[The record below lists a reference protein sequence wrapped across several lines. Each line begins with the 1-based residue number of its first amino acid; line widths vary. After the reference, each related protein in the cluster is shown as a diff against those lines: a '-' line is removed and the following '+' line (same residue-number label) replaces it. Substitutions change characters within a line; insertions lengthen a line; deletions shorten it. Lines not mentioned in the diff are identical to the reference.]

1 VVAVRWREPLDA
13 VRVVRR
19 SLRDAWDA
27 LVAVAPINLAWAGLG
42 LTLVLLPPATAAL
55 FESMHDLASGRTP
68 GIRDYVGAVRRRF
81 VEAWAWA
88 LWGAAGLTIV
98 GANVRL
104 YPDPTDPRA
113 WLSAAVAVLGLLFGV
128 SLLYVWP
135 FMLLQPDGGL
145 LRAIRNSIFATL
157 GAPLFAI
164 VIALLLA
171 LIVAAGAV
179 LILPL
184 VLVVPGLICLVASH
198 AVTDR
203 LRAWGKLPPRP
214 SVEAGD

>member
-1 VVAVRWREPLDA
+1 MRWRQPLDA
-13 VRVVRR
+13 LRVVRR

-55 FESMHDLASGRTP
+55 FESMGDLAVGRTP
-68 GIRDYVGAVRRRF
+68 SIRDYLGAVRRRL
-81 VEAWAWA
+81 VDGWAWA
-88 LWGAAGLTIV
+88 LWGAAGLTLLA
-98 GANVRL
+98 ANIRL
-104 YPDPTDPRA
+104 YPDSTDLRA
-113 WLSAAVAVLGLLFGV
+113 WLSAAVAVLWVMFGV
-128 SLLYVWP
+128 SVLYVWP
-135 FMLLQPDGGL
+135 LLLLQPGGGL
-145 LRAIRNSIFATL
+145 LRAIRNSILVTL

-164 VIALLLA
+164 VLAILLA
-171 LIVAAGAV
+171 LVVAVGAV

-184 VLVVPGLICLVASH
+184 VLVLPGLICLVATH

-214 SVEAGD
+214 STEAAD

>member
-1 VVAVRWREPLDA
+1 MWREPLDA

-27 LVAVAPINLAWAGLG
+27 LVAVAPINLAWAGLA

-55 FESMHDLASGRTP
+55 FESMSELAAGRTP
-68 GIRDYVGAVRRRF
+68 GIRDYFGAVRRRL
-81 VEAWAWA
+81 VEGWAWA
-88 LWGAAGLTIV
+88 LWGAAGLTVLAVNI
-98 GANVRL
+98 RL

-113 WLSAAVAVLGLLFGV
+113 WLSAAVVVLWVLFGV
-128 SLLYVWP
+128 SVLYVWP
-135 FMLLQPDGGL
+135 LLLLQPGGGL
-145 LRAIRNSIFATL
+145 LRAIRNSVFVTL

-164 VIALLLA
+164 VLALLLA
-171 LIVAAGAV
+171 LVVAAGAV
-179 LILPL
+179 LIVPL
-184 VLVVPGLICLVASH
+184 VLVLPGLICLVATH

-214 SVEAGD
+214 SAEAAD

>member
-1 VVAVRWREPLDA
+1 VRWNEALDA

-27 LVAVAPINLAWAGLG
+27 LVAVAPINLAWASLG
-42 LTLVLLPPATAAL
+42 LTVVLFPPATAAL
-55 FESMHDLASGRTP
+55 FESMHELASGRSP

-81 VEAWAWA
+81 VDGWAWA

-113 WLSAAVAVLGLLFGV
+113 WFSAALAVLGILFGV
-128 SLLYVWP
+128 SVLYVWP
-135 FMLLQPDGGL
+135 FLLLQPNGGL
-145 LRAIRNSIFATL
+145 LRAIRNSVLAVL
-157 GAPLFAI
+157 AAPLFAVVLAI
-164 VIALLLA
+164 LLA
-171 LIVAAGAV
+171 VVVAACAV

-184 VLVVPGLICLVASH
+184 LLVLPGLVCLVASH

-203 LRAWGKLPPRP
+203 LRTWRKLPARP
-214 SVEAGD
+214 SNEEEEED

>member
-1 VVAVRWREPLDA
+1 MRWREPLDA
-13 VRVVRR
+13 VRVVRH

-55 FESMHDLASGRTP
+55 FESMNELASGRTP

-81 VEAWAWA
+81 VEGWAWA
-88 LWGAAGLTIV
+88 LWAAAGLTIV
-98 GANVRL
+98 GVNVRL

-113 WLSAAVAVLGLLFGV
+113 WLSAAVAVLGILFGV
-128 SLLYVWP
+128 SVLYVWP
-135 FMLLQPDGGL
+135 LLLLQPDGGL

-214 SVEAGD
+214 SAEAED

>member
-1 VVAVRWREPLDA
+1 MRWREPLDA

-27 LVAVAPINLAWAGLG
+27 LVAVAPINLVWAGLG

-55 FESMHDLASGRTP
+55 FESMNELAAGRTP

-81 VEAWAWA
+81 LGGWAWA

-98 GANVRL
+98 AANVRL

-113 WLSAAVAVLGLLFGV
+113 WLSAAVAVIGVLFGV
-128 SLLYVWP
+128 SVLYVWP
-135 FMLLQPDGGL
+135 LLLLQPDGGL
-145 LRAIRNSIFATL
+145 LRAIRNSILATL

-164 VIALLLA
+164 VIAMLLA
-171 LIVAAGAV
+171 LVVAVGAV

-214 SVEAGD
+214 SAEAGD

>member
-1 VVAVRWREPLDA
+1 MRWREPLDA

-27 LVAVAPINLAWAGLG
+27 LVAIAPINLAWAGLG

-55 FESMHDLASGRTP
+55 FESMHELASGRSP
-68 GIRDYVGAVRRRF
+68 GIRDYIGSVRRRL
-81 VEAWAWA
+81 VDGWAWA

-98 GANVRL
+98 GVNVRL
-104 YPDPTDPRA
+104 DPDPTDPRE
-113 WLSAAVAVLGLLFGV
+113 WVSAAVAVLGILFGV

-135 FMLLQPDGGL
+135 FLFLQPDRGL
-145 LRAIRNSIFATL
+145 VPAIRNSILATL
-157 GAPLFAI
+157 AAPLFAI
-164 VIALLLA
+164 VLAVLLA
-171 LIVAAGAV
+171 LVVAVGAV
-179 LILPL
+179 LIAPL

-203 LRAWGKLPPRP
+203 LRAWGRIPPRF
-214 SVEAGD
+214 SEEASD

>member
-1 VVAVRWREPLDA
+1 MRWNEAIDA

-42 LTLVLLPPATAAL
+42 LTVVLFPPATAAL
-55 FESMHDLASGRTP
+55 FESMHELASGRSP
-68 GIRDYVGAVRRRF
+68 GIRDYVGSVRRRL
-81 VEAWAWA
+81 VDGWAWA

-113 WLSAAVAVLGLLFGV
+113 WLSAALAVLGILFGV
-128 SLLYVWP
+128 SVLYVWP
-135 FMLLQPDGGL
+135 FLLLQPNGGL
-145 LRAIRNSIFATL
+145 PRAIRNSVLAVL
-157 GAPLFAI
+157 AAPLFAVVLAI
-164 VIALLLA
+164 LLA
-171 LIVAAGAV
+171 VLVAAGAV

-184 VLVVPGLICLVASH
+184 VLVLPGLVCLVASH

-203 LRAWGKLPPRP
+203 LRAWRKLPARP
-214 SVEAGD
+214 SKDEEEED